1 MYLFFASVEN
11 ICFGCKICKI
21 WAKLKQKEKT
31 MREMI
36 LKAVANPPKILW
48 GPFIPVVMNF
58 GIQFPLMFMAI
69 GLADINPLFF
79 LFSVLISHIV
89 IIILGVKEPHLSNM
103 LQAYG
108 QTYRR
113 TRNLYKVKGMKFAP

>member
-1 MYLFFASVEN
+1 
-11 ICFGCKICKI
+11 
-21 WAKLKQKEKT
+21 

-48 GPFIPVVMNF
+48 GPFLPVLLNL
-58 GIQFPLMFMAI
+58 GLQFPFMFMAI
-69 GLADINPLFF
+69 GLFDMNPIFF
-79 LFSVLISHIV
+79 LLSILIVH
-89 IIILGVKEPHLSNM
+89 IIIISLGLKEPHLSTM

-113 TRNLYKVKGMKFAP
+113 TTNLYKVKGTKFAP